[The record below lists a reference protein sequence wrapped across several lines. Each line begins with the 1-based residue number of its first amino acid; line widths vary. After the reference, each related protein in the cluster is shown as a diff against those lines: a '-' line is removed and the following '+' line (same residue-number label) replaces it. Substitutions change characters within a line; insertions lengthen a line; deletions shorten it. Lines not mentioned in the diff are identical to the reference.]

1 MQKAVQN
8 VHQVVSSFINMI
20 VLLHAHLE
28 QDLQVKDSSI
38 VFHAHRTVETV
49 QLSSNITL
57 PLMMKLK

>member
-28 QDLQVKDSSI
+28 QDLPVKDSSI
-38 VFHAHRTVETV
+38 VFLAHRTVETV